1 MTEPIHHSPT
11 QDRSRAPGLPRT
23 LVPPSFFNVPSAIN
37 DWHYESRRVAQS
49 ILPHLFLGP
58 MSVVKD
64 EKFIEENNIKLVLGT
79 TSPQMWQ
86 IMKQRYAG
94 RPQFQALPVAGTADL
109 VKMFPKSK
117 AIIDTTLQNE
127 GAVLVYCETGNEIS
141 AAVVVA
147 YIMETNKWDL
157 IKSIQFVQ
165 SQRFCVALDDDI
177 KFQLRTYESLCKA
190 QDEVQAAS
198 SSDCERIGIR
208 RTIDDLYED
217 TTTSSAREGMAPF
230 SDSNP
235 DYQNMTG

>member
-1 MTEPIHHSPT
+1 MMTEPIHHSPT

-147 YIMETNKWDL
+147 YIMETNKYDALFFSGFMLCSEL
-157 IKSIQFVQ
+157 IFFLQVGSDQIYPICSI
-165 SQRFCVALDDDI
+165 AKI
-177 KFQLRTYESLCKA
+177 LC
-190 QDEVQAAS
+190 
-198 SSDCERIGIR
+198 GFR
-208 RTIDDLYED
+208 RRHQIP
-217 TTTSSAREGMAPF
+217 SK
-230 SDSNP
+230 
-235 DYQNMTG
+235 